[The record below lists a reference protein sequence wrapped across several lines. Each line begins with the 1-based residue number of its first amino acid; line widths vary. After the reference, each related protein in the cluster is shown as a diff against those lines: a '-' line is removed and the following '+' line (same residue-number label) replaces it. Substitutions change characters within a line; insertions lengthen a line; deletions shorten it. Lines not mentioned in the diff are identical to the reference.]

1 MDMDTIKPSWKT
13 NVPMIPCSINKIR
26 LNQTA
31 TLKKKNLNL
40 LNKIKLYDL
49 IFFNYSHKIW
59 APVHFGDTFCIV
71 FSDHEFIPT
80 SVESLV
86 DLVAEN
92 GDEYEDKLRLRK
104 IDMHSS
110 LW

>member
-1 MDMDTIKPSWKT
+1 MRIAGAMCFP
-13 NVPMIPCSINKIR
+13 
-26 LNQTA
+26 
-31 TLKKKNLNL
+31 
-40 LNKIKLYDL
+40 
-49 IFFNYSHKIW
+49 
-59 APVHFGDTFCIV
+59 FGDTFCIV

-86 DLVAEN
+86 ELVAEN
-92 GDEYEDKLRLRK
+92 GDEYEDRLRSRK